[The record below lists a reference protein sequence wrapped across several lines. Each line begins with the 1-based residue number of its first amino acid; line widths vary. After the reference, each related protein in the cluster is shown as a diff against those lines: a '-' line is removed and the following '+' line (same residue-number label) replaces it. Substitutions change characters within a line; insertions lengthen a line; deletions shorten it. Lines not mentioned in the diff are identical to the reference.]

1 MPTRHHHIQPE
12 GGVSVMKV
20 CIVGAGIAGLATA
33 VAFGRLGAEVVIYER
48 PGAVTTGAGI
58 SLFENGLRA
67 LAAIGLADPVRA
79 LGAPPDV
86 PAGLRTPN
94 GSWLIRTSAAAG
106 PDFAVVHRAD
116 LHDILSAAA
125 PPVQLSAVSDVR
137 STTGDVTVVLDS
149 GATRTF
155 DLVVGADG
163 IGSRIRRSW
172 PDDPGIRYAGYTA
185 WRGVTDGPVDVP
197 AAGETWGSGERFGIV
212 PMVDGRVYWFAVASL
227 PANWPAPD
235 EKAELLRRF
244 AGWHDPISAILH
256 ATNDQ
261 AILRN
266 DIVDLAA
273 GLPNFVRDR
282 VALVGDAAHAM
293 TPDLGQGGN
302 LALEDAVTLAA
313 SVAHNDHLDTALGQ
327 YDTIRRKRTAPIA
340 QRSRQMGQI
349 AQARGP
355 VAVAARN
362 TLMRL
367 VPTAVTTRAA
377 ARVQA
382 WQPPRIEPER

>member
-1 MPTRHHHIQPE
+1 
-12 GGVSVMKV
+12 VKV

-33 VAFGRLGAEVVIYER
+33 VAVARLGAEVVIYER
-48 PGAVTTGAGI
+48 PDTITAGAGI
-58 SLFENGLRA
+58 SLFGNGMRA
-67 LAAIGLADPVRA
+67 LAAIGLADSLRA

-94 GSWLIRTSAAAG
+94 GSWLIRTPPTAATE
-106 PDFAVVHRAD
+106 FAVVHRAD

-125 PPVQLSAVSDVR
+125 PPVQFSAVTDVR
-137 STTGDVTVVLDS
+137 STARDATVVLDS

-163 IGSRIRRSW
+163 VGSLIRRSW
-172 PDDPGIRYAGYTA
+172 PEDPGIRYAGYTA
-185 WRGVTDGPVDVP
+185 WRGVTNGPVAVP
-197 AAGETWGSGERFGIV
+197 AAGETWGHGERFGVV
-212 PMVDGRVYWFAVASL
+212 PMADGRVYWFAVASL

-244 AGWHDPISAILH
+244 AAWHDPIPAVLH
-256 ATNDQ
+256 ATDDQ
-261 AILRN
+261 AVLRN

-273 GLPNFVRDR
+273 PLPRFARGR
-282 VALVGDAAHAM
+282 VVLAGDAAHAM
-293 TPDLGQGGN
+293 TPNLGQGGN
-302 LALEDAVTLAA
+302 QALEDAVTLAA
-313 SVAHNDHLDTALGQ
+313 LIANHHDLDTALGQ

-340 QRSRQMGQI
+340 HRSRQMGQV

-355 VAVAARN
+355 VAVAVRN

-367 VPTAVTTRAA
+367 MPTAVTTRAA
-377 ARVQA
+377 AGVQA
-382 WQPPRIEPER
+382 WQPPRIEPKD